1 MIQSF
6 DKQFA
11 YLSNFFPSPILLN
24 GQEWPTVEHVFQAAK
39 TLDSSE
45 QEQIRLAETP
55 GKAKRLGQKVHLRSD
70 WETCKHAVM
79 VEAVRLKFSQYPEL
93 LNRLLSTG
101 EEELVEGNTWHDNV
115 WGDCQ
120 CPRCQNIP
128 GRNLLGTILMQ
139 IRRDLADY
147 KGQSHV

>member
-24 GQEWPTVEHVFQAAK
+24 GQEWPTVEHIFQAAK
-39 TLDSSE
+39 TSDPSE

-70 WETCKHAVM
+70 WETRKQAVM

-120 CPRCQNIP
+120 CPSCQNVP

-139 IRRDLADY
+139 IRRELTDY
-147 KGQSHV
+147 KE

>member
-11 YLSNFFPSPILLN
+11 YLSNFFPSPLLLK
-24 GQEWPTVEHVFQAAK
+24 GQEWPTVEHIFQAAK
-39 TLDSSE
+39 TSDPSE
-45 QEQIRLAETP
+45 QEQIRLAATP
-55 GKAKRLGQKVHLRSD
+55 GKARRLGKRLQLRSD
-70 WETCKHAVM
+70 WEARKQAVM
-79 VEAVRLKFSQYPEL
+79 VEAVRLKFIEYPEL

-101 EEELVEGNTWHDNV
+101 EEELIEGNTWHDNV

-120 CPRCQNIP
+120 CPKCQNIP

-139 IRRDLADY
+139 IRRELARL
-147 KGQSHV
+147 